1 MKTRQLFAMIVTLF
15 FIFAHGSLVQAEEQ
29 QTTPAAQAASSG
41 HSGHTVAAPADAD
54 HSGHDMGS
62 QAATAAQTAT
72 KAHLENLRTAMEAI
86 KASTNPEERNKL
98 MQAHLAAMT
107 TTLTM
112 LKDAGS
118 CPMMQSGMCPMMQ
131 KMQHGQ
137 EQGAKMQ
144 HDGSMGM
151 GQGGMGMGH
160 MAKCRETMQLKTQL
174 TNGLLE
180 QLIEMQGQLLNSG
193 K

>member
-15 FIFAHGSLVQAEEQ
+15 CIFAHGSLVQAAEQ
-29 QTTPAAQAASSG
+29 QASPAAPAASSG
-41 HSGHTVAAPADAD
+41 HAGHTAAAPADAD

-62 QAATAAQTAT
+62 QTAAAPQTAT
-72 KAHLENLRTAMEAI
+72 VAHLESLRTKMAAI

-98 MQAHLAAMT
+98 MQDHLAAMT

-144 HDGSMGM
+144 HGGSTGM
-151 GQGGMGMGH
+151 GHGGMGMGH
-160 MAKCRETMQLKTQL
+160 MAKCREMKQLKADL

-180 QLIEMQGQLLNSG
+180 QLIEMQGQLLNNG